1 MPTPVQ
7 NLLAVLHGDGGQYLD
22 KHGLEKACLDAIEK
36 YYSMRNRIDLLEQVL
51 SVAIQTLNDNLH
63 LCDGSVCTLKELG
76 DAVSKIAPDWIES

>member
-22 KHGLEKACLDAIEK
+22 EHGLEKACKDAEAK
-36 YYSMRNRIDLLEQVL
+36 YYSLSDRIDSLEQVL

-63 LCDGSVCTLKELG
+63 LCDGYVCTLKELR
-76 DAVSKIAPDWIES
+76 DAVSKIGPYWIES

>member
-36 YYSMRNRIDLLEQVL
+36 HYSLRHRIGSLEYVL
-51 SVAIQTLNDNLH
+51 SAAIQTLNDNLH
-63 LCDGSVCTLKELG
+63 LCGGDVCTLKKLR
-76 DAVSKIAPDWIES
+76 DAVAKVIPDWIEL